1 MNGAPPDEA
10 DSLWPAEDGPADQP
24 GQSPPPKPQFRL
36 SVAYRFSNIHSL
48 NKRQSELDF
57 VDILVDT
64 DIPLFVD
71 PFAFKIG
78 ADDWSKECN
87 DLVIG
92 FFQELIDALRGGNQV
107 KAREL
112 LANLHEPNE
121 TRLGVSRPKPS
132 ELPQGRGIGDKQA
145 KSLYSAFAK
154 SKAVR
159 TGILTDL
166 SDCELFIE
174 GVSHDKISDITINII
189 RRKLVKFTQEQCRIW
204 SIPMEM
210 KPTGPCWDDD
220 AKEWRGGF
228 ERLPVYRGS
237 PILLVPKRAI
247 RYRMA
252 VDYSEYY
259 DKHIIEHIR
268 QEYERQE
275 CVNSAASLTK
285 VLRGKRRV
293 TKKSVKEKN
302 PSSKAFVREFSEEHP
317 DVLADYKREAE
328 QNVAAGK
335 FRPSDGGIYEKERDV
350 AHSREMYLIEEL
362 TQIHNGDV
370 IIVNAPVSGSVVGSG
385 SQTSTAQT
393 NSQPLLDTKFVIQ
406 FVAGDRGGGPRA
418 QLQLPREEKKIK
430 ESVALGKRRDAFEFA
445 PPVFA
450 ASIDEVIACQQH
462 RPAIVHFAG
471 HGEQRQM
478 ILVRDRDPLVDLMR
492 LHEQEAEVLF
502 KNFPDRLRLVVF
514 NTCHSIDVAS
524 HLVTENIVDM
534 AIAIEGSIP
543 DDHAVRFAA
552 TLYRQ
557 LADGRSAQAAFDLA
571 GLQVS
576 DLDAVASPKLLYAA
590 GVDPA
595 VVIFAPVAH

>member
-1 MNGAPPDEA
+1 MSDTPTDEG
-10 DSLWPAEDGPADQP
+10 DSLWPDGGGSANQP
-24 GQSPPPKPQFRL
+24 EESPPSKPKFRL

-48 NKRQSELDF
+48 NRRQSNLDF

-78 ADDWSKECN
+78 DDDWSKECN
-87 DLVIG
+87 DLVIS
-92 FFQELIDALRGGNQV
+92 FFQELIDALRAGNQS

-132 ELPQGRGIGDKQA
+132 ELPQGRGIGNKQA
-145 KSLYSAFAK
+145 NSLYSAFAK
-154 SKAVR
+154 SEAVK

-166 SDCELFIE
+166 SDCELFID
-174 GVSHDKISDITINII
+174 GISNDKISDITINII
-189 RRKLVKFTQEQCRIW
+189 RRKLVKFTQEQCRLW
-204 SIPMEM
+204 DIPMEL

-220 AKEWRGGF
+220 AREWRGGF
-228 ERLPVYRGS
+228 EHLPVYRGF

-275 CVNSAASLTK
+275 CVHSAASLTK
-285 VLRGKRRV
+285 VLRGKRRI

-302 PSSKAFVREFSEEHP
+302 PTSKSFVREFTEEHP
-317 DVLADYKREAE
+317 EVLAGYKHEAAQSVVE
-328 QNVAAGK
+328 GK
-335 FRPSDGGIYEKERDV
+335 FHPSDSGIYGTERDV
-350 AHSREMYLIEEL
+350 AHARKMYMVEEL
-362 TQIHNGDV
+362 TQIHGDV
-370 IIVNAPVSGSVVGSG
+370 IIVNAPVSNSVIGSG
-385 SQTSTAQT
+385 SQTTTAEAVPAPP
-393 NSQPLLDTKFVIQ
+393 SDSKLIIQ

-418 QLQLPREEKKIK
+418 QLQLPREEKRIRD
-430 ESVALGKRRDAFEFA
+430 SVALGRCRDAFAFA
-445 PPVFA
+445 PSVFA
-450 ASIDEVIACQQH
+450 ASIDDVITCQLH
-462 RPAIVHFAG
+462 RPAIMHFAG

-492 LHEQEAEVLF
+492 LHHHDAEILF
-502 KNFPDRLRLVVF
+502 RHFPDRVRLVVF
-514 NTCHSIDVAS
+514 NTCQSLEVAN
-524 HLVTENIVDM
+524 HLVTQNVVDM
-534 AIAIEGSIP
+534 AIGIEGSIS

-571 GLQVS
+571 GLQVR
-576 DLDAVASPKLLYAA
+576 DLNAVASPRLLHAA

-595 VVIFAPVAH
+595 TITFGTWPIS